1 MDPGAL
7 GWEADFYISY
17 CAHLNEKTTIW
28 KITAAKA
35 VNETLTLTL
44 VLILT
49 KKFKGQ
55 RRLTLWWVVGIF
67 NGKLISLDRFA
78 IFLFKFCER
87 ITTEHYKR
95 RYYKHIFVDFLTLIS
110 LYA

>member
-17 CAHLNEKTTIW
+17 CTHLNEKTTMW

-35 VNETLTLTL
+35 VNETLTSTL
-44 VLILT
+44 VLILN

-55 RRLTLWWVVGIF
+55 RRSTLWWVVGIF
-67 NGKLISLDRFA
+67 NGKFNFFRSF
-78 IFLFKFCER
+78 
-87 ITTEHYKR
+87 
-95 RYYKHIFVDFLTLIS
+95 
-110 LYA
+110 